1 MPLVSNDYSLNSLK
15 TLKRSG
21 PSSCPYIENFG
32 KFLKEK
38 YEMDNRIFKRGLAR
52 LDEIERRHMEIDR
65 LASDNKT
72 KHLAMT
78 YGPPKMSNVISIGGY
93 YLFFFDCDV

>member
-1 MPLVSNDYSLNSLK
+1 MPLISSDHSLNTVS
-15 TLKRSG
+15 TLKRVR
-21 PSSCPYIENFG
+21 PTSCPYIENFG

-52 LDEIERRHMEIDR
+52 MDEIERRHAEIDR

-78 YGPPKMSNVISIGGY
+78 YGPPKISNVVSIGG
-93 YLFFFDCDV
+93 F